1 MSREP
6 GFGALLRI
14 RAVGRKEVWHILRDW
29 QTLAI
34 VIIMPIAMMFL
45 YGYALS
51 FDFVDVKVVIE
62 DASGCREVRAIAADI
77 NATTIFKVVAIVPPS
92 RQSESYFYAH
102 GAKVI
107 LRFPADFALG
117 LRRGGSSATVQA
129 LIDGADPNLGTILRN
144 ALGPAVQNSV
154 LNLLGIEQL
163 KVVSI
168 DSRILYNPDQR
179 SALFFVPG
187 LIAIILTM
195 IGALLTSLTLTREKE
210 YGTLDQ
216 LLVSPLRPWEILVGK
231 VTPYAILTLIDGAF
245 ILVVGALLFDV
256 RVQGSFLFL
265 VSASTL
271 YVITVLALG
280 LIFSTVAKS
289 QQQAMMMV
297 LPATVLP
304 TIVLSGFIFP
314 IASMPLFL
322 QIVAHLIP
330 ATYFLEIV
338 RGIILKG
345 VGPLVLW
352 KNLLALAGIGAVFFV
367 ISIRRFNARPTTKKR
382 EKKV

>member
-1 MSREP
+1 MSRARGAE
-6 GFGALLRI
+6 ALLRV
-14 RAVGRKEVWHILRDW
+14 RAVVRKEIWHIVRDW

-34 VIIMPIAMMFL
+34 VIVMPIAMMFL

-51 FDFVDVKVVIE
+51 FDFEDVKVVVE
-62 DASGCREVRAIAADI
+62 DACGCREVRSIAADI
-77 NATTIFKVVAIVPPS
+77 NATTIFNVVAVVPPS
-92 RQSESYFYAH
+92 QHPEACFHTY

-107 LRFPADFALG
+107 LRFPADFAQR
-117 LRRGGSSATVQA
+117 LRQGGTSATVQA
-129 LIDGADPNLGTILRN
+129 LIDGSDPNLGTILRN
-144 ALGPAVQNSV
+144 ALGPAVQTSV
-154 LNLLGIEQL
+154 LHLLHLEQPT
-163 KVVSI
+163 VVAI
-168 DSRILYNPDQR
+168 DSRILYNPDQK

-216 LLVSPLRPWEILVGK
+216 LLVSPLRPWEILAGK
-231 VTPYAILTLIDGAF
+231 VTPYALLTLIDGAF
-245 ILVVGALLFDV
+245 ILVVGGLLFDV
-256 RVQGSFLFL
+256 RVQGSLLFL
-265 VSASTL
+265 LFASTL

-280 LIFSTVAKS
+280 LIFSTIARN

-322 QIVAHLIP
+322 QVVAHLIP

-345 VGPLVLW
+345 VGPIVLW
-352 KNLLALAGIGAVFFV
+352 KNLLALMGIGTVFFV
-367 ISIRRFNARPTTKKR
+367 VSIRKFNARP
-382 EKKV
+382 